1 MDKVISFEPQV
12 GKAQTG
18 KTSGRFAVIIP
29 NFLLKTQT
37 RFITDFYICFLV
49 QLFNLTEYK

>member
-1 MDKVISFEPQV
+1 MISFEPQV
-12 GKAQTG
+12 GKTQTG